1 MKNIIKMGSYESI
14 TFEVERDLEKPK
26 CYLEKTP
33 IKLILNDLFKKRK
46 TRINPIT
53 REEIYLNAN
62 EPLEIFHS
70 TFDTKEEEFYN
81 FGKRSLIQGL
91 IVAYKNHYPIT
102 ITPDMIWLLIAQGFS
117 RFMEKHENLVRE
129 RFVNFTGKKDLKVER
144 LSYSPYSASK
154 EVWDGIIKE
163 FVQKIEENVG
173 KEVID
178 TLECNFSTTTQ
189 LAKVTSQVTIMS
201 AMKHYFTYRLL
212 MAGCGISNIT
222 LEGSLQDWEK
232 IKSKLEFL
240 STKALKWWTKH
251 LIPIIDNIIL
261 TKKYYNEKNKVN
273 EELINFWKGM
283 IRLKGEGDM
292 YDPHIINGWI
302 VKFIPNLEKEKPGIY
317 EEIRETDVPEEIIS
331 CPMELTWLNM
341 NGKKVDFKCSLAS
354 GFYGMIQDKQTFKVR
369 PVIGYAI
376 VVEDR
381 KESDIS
387 VEEKNKIIEEFFE

>member
-1 MKNIIKMGSYESI
+1 MKAYESI

-283 IRLKGEGDM
+283 IRLKGEGNM
-292 YDPHIINGWI
+292 YDPHMINGWI

-354 GFYGMIQDKQTFKVR
+354 GFYGMIQDKQTFNVR

-376 VVEDR
+376 VVEDK

-387 VEEKNKIIEEFFE
+387 IEEKNKIIEEFFE